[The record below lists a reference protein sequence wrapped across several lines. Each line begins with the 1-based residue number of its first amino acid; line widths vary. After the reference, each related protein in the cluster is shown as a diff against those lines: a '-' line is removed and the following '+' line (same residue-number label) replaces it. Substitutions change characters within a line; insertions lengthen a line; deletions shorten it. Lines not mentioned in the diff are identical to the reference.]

1 MEQKVVRTKRTKTAE
16 QALQSLMRECARS
29 ERSSGDALRLMKR
42 WGVADEDAAKVLAR
56 LQAERFIDDSRY
68 AEAFVRDKL
77 NLSGWGAYKIK
88 TALRAKGVS
97 SEIIDEVVAPML
109 AETDMEKR
117 LEEMMMRR
125 VRTLKYSSVY
135 DAKTKLIRF
144 AVSRGFDMEEAIACA
159 AKICNN
165 LKTTNIIEY
174 EDFS

>member
-1 MEQKVVRTKRTKTAE
+1 MEQKVARTKKTKTAE

-42 WGVADEDAAKVLAR
+42 WGLTDEDAKRVLAR
-56 LQAERFIDDSRY
+56 LQAKRFIDDSRY

-97 SEIIDEVVAPML
+97 KEIIEEVVAPML
-109 AETDMEKR
+109 DQTDMKER
-117 LEEMMMRR
+117 LEDIMCHRM
-125 VRTLKYSSVY
+125 RTLKYSSPY

-144 AVSRGFDMEEAIACA
+144 AVSRGYDMGIAIECA
-159 AKICNN
+159 SRIVE
-165 LKTTNIIEY
+165 IDD
-174 EDFS
+174 DFM

>member
-1 MEQKVVRTKRTKTAE
+1 MEQKVARTKKTKTAE

-42 WGVADEDAAKVLAR
+42 WGLTDEDAKRVLAR

-88 TALRAKGVS
+88 MALRTKGVS
-97 SEIIDEVVAPML
+97 KEIIEEIVAPMF
-109 AETDMEKR
+109 AETDMKER
-117 LEEMMMRR
+117 LEEIMQRKM
-125 VRTLKYSSVY
+125 RTLKYSSAY

-144 AVSRGFDMEEAIACA
+144 AASRGYEIDEAVECA
-159 AKICNN
+159 SRVVK
-165 LKTTNIIEY
+165 
-174 EDFS
+174 D